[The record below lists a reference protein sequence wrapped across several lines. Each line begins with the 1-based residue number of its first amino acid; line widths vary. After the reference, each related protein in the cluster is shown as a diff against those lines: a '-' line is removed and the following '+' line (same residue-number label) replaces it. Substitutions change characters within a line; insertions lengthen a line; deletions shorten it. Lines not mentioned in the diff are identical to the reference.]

1 MLTEVMEFYGL
12 KRDFHGAGYFE
23 TEHHRQITKDIK
35 AAIYIGR
42 LIAVTGIVG
51 SGKTVM
57 RLRLQ
62 ADIKREGR
70 AIVAESLSVDKEKS
84 TLHSL
89 ISALFYDLSNE
100 KDLKIPTQG
109 ERRER
114 DLQQLVRKG
123 RKPVVLFV
131 DEAHDLHAKTLTG
144 LKRLREVIEADS
156 GTLSIVLFG
165 HPKLMNDLRRP
176 TMEEI
181 GNRSAKFAFDGITE
195 NRREYADWLLKTCA
209 ADGVKPDD
217 MIEPA
222 AVELL
227 AKKLRTPLQIDQHLT
242 RAFEESFKSG
252 EKPVTSHA
260 VEAVLSPQ
268 LDDLEPKLMRH
279 GYDVKSL
286 SDRFLSKP
294 AEIKQFLAGT
304 LDSTRTRELT
314 DQMLA
319 ARIPLAG

>member
-1 MLTEVMEFYGL
+1 MLTEVMEFYGF
-12 KRDFHGAGYFE
+12 KRDFHAAGYYE

-35 AAIYIGR
+35 AAIYTGR

-62 ADIKREGR
+62 AELKRDAR
-70 AIVAESLSVDKEKS
+70 VIVAESLSVDKERA

-144 LKRLREVIEADS
+144 LKRLREVIEADG
-156 GTLSIVLFG
+156 GTLSVALFG

-181 GNRSAKFAFDGITE
+181 GNRSVKFAFDGIIE
-195 NRREYADWLLKTCA
+195 SRDKYIDSLLS
-209 ADGVKPDD
+209 GIRSR
-217 MIEPA
+217 MI
-222 AVELL
+222 
-227 AKKLRTPLQIDQHLT
+227 
-242 RAFEESFKSG
+242 
-252 EKPVTSHA
+252 PVVH
-260 VEAVLSPQ
+260 
-268 LDDLEPKLMRH
+268 
-279 GYDVKSL
+279 
-286 SDRFLSKP
+286 
-294 AEIKQFLAGT
+294 
-304 LDSTRTRELT
+304 
-314 DQMLA
+314 
-319 ARIPLAG
+319 